1 MAPKK
6 KKTET
11 RRDIAKEGFAELKE
25 QARLAKE
32 MPKFLAKILGLKS
45 DINVIDKEIL
55 HKNRQGIKMSKAK
68 AKRTLKTI
76 KANRQIAQSMISQNA
91 TLGKLVGM
99 QKQLNLVAK
108 ANPYMA
114 ILALVIAIGAA
125 LYSAHKAV
133 VATRKEFGVTYAT
146 SAKLAAQQQF
156 LKYQMIDINATSE
169 DIKEAQLAI
178 IDVFGDATKV
188 TNKFVKQLVTAEST
202 LGKGL
207 LPGIVKMSLMMEA
220 TSDLTQKQ
228 LITNLVNFGKILQK
242 DGMSTAV
249 ILKDVADQTEFFAQ
263 YAKDGGQNILD
274 AAVHARKLGLNLG
287 TAANVSNNLLNFE
300 SSIEKQ
306 MEASMLLGRQVNLDR
321 ARQLALAGK
330 HKEMLVEI
338 KKQAGGEAEFTKL
351 NVIQRKALAESV
363 GVSVE
368 ELSRLVRN
376 QVQTEGLNMKGEAQK
391 AHKTELEALKAI
403 SENTYP
409 LNAKAPEGESFWGKL
424 GGIFSGAK

>member
-76 KANRQIAQSMISQNA
+76 KANRQIAQGLVSQNA
-91 TLGKLVGM
+91 TLGKLVAM

-146 SAKLAAQQQF
+146 GAKLAAQQQF
-156 LKYQMIDINATSE
+156 LKYQ
-169 DIKEAQLAI
+169 
-178 IDVFGDATKV
+178 
-188 TNKFVKQLVTAEST
+188 
-202 LGKGL
+202 
-207 LPGIVKMSLMMEA
+207 
-220 TSDLTQKQ
+220 
-228 LITNLVNFGKILQK
+228 
-242 DGMSTAV
+242 
-249 ILKDVADQTEFFAQ
+249 
-263 YAKDGGQNILD
+263 
-274 AAVHARKLGLNLG
+274 
-287 TAANVSNNLLNFE
+287 
-300 SSIEKQ
+300 
-306 MEASMLLGRQVNLDR
+306 
-321 ARQLALAGK
+321 
-330 HKEMLVEI
+330 
-338 KKQAGGEAEFTKL
+338 
-351 NVIQRKALAESV
+351 
-363 GVSVE
+363 
-368 ELSRLVRN
+368 
-376 QVQTEGLNMKGEAQK
+376 
-391 AHKTELEALKAI
+391 
-403 SENTYP
+403 
-409 LNAKAPEGESFWGKL
+409 
-424 GGIFSGAK
+424 